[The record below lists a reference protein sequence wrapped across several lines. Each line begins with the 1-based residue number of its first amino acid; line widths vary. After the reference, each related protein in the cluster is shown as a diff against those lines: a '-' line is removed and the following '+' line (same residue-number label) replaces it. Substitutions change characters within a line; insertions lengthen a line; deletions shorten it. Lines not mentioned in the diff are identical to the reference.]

1 MRIGVSRLKILV
13 DGMGGDHAPGEIV
26 KGCVEASLE
35 YDIDITLI
43 GDENSLKS
51 ELEKLSAPMNRFN
64 VIHTSQQITMDDSPV
79 SAIKS
84 KKDSSMVR
92 GFELLRQ
99 DPSRVFVS
107 AGNTGALMA
116 GGLLKVGRI
125 KGIDR
130 PALAPILP
138 NRQGHNLLID
148 AGANTEV
155 KPINLV
161 QFAIMGSIY
170 MSKVLGIKE
179 PTVGLLNVGTEESKG
194 SELYKSAYQQLKK
207 IDTINFKG
215 NIEARD
221 ITAGAVD
228 IIVCDGFTG
237 NIVLKYTEGL
247 AYNLFSMLKEQMTK
261 TLTRKLGALLIKPG
275 LKGFKSK
282 LDYTETGGAPLL
294 GINGG
299 IIKAHGSSNANA
311 IKNAIRQGKL
321 FLDNQVLESIKNS
334 ISLLKEE

>member
-1 MRIGVSRLKILV
+1 MKILV

-51 ELEKLSAPMNRFN
+51 ELEKFSAPMNRFN

-107 AGNTGALMA
+107 AGNTGSLMA

-194 SELYKSAYQQLKK
+194 SELYKAAYQQLKK

-221 ITAGAVD
+221 IPAGAVD

-282 LDYTETGGAPLL
+282 LDYTETGG
-294 GINGG
+294 
-299 IIKAHGSSNANA
+299 
-311 IKNAIRQGKL
+311 
-321 FLDNQVLESIKNS
+321 
-334 ISLLKEE
+334 